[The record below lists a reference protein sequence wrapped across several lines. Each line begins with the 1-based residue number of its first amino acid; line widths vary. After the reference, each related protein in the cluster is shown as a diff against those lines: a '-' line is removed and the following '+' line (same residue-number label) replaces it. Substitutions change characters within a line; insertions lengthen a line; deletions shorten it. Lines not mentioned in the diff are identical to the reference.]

1 VYKQSVRRR
10 RAVLGLLVGLSL
22 VLLTAY
28 FGESAGG
35 GLHSLQ
41 RGVLSVLAPVQEG
54 TSRALK
60 PFRDLFGWFDDT
72 IHARGE
78 RDKIRK
84 ERDRL
89 RKEVIGAEAA
99 RRENAQLRGLVG
111 LDKADAL
118 AGYHPVTTRVIGRS
132 PTVWYATITVDKG
145 SSAGVRV
152 DQPVVNGDGLVGKV
166 TVVTRGTAQV
176 TLITDHTSGVSSK
189 VLTPTV
195 TDSANGFTGIV
206 QSAVGNPGDLLLDFV
221 PRRARIQKG
230 DRVVTAGSRST
241 RLESLFPP
249 GIPVGTITKVDE
261 EELSLYQR
269 VHVKPFAD
277 LRKLDFVQVLVPG
290 SNSGSPTAST
300 TDRAQAP

>member
-28 FGESAGG
+28 FGESTGG

-54 TSRALK
+54 ASRALK
-60 PFRDLFGWFDDT
+60 PFRDLYGWFDDT

-78 RDKIRK
+78 RDRIKK

-99 RRENAQLRGLVG
+99 QRENAQLRRLVG
-111 LDKADAL
+111 LDRSSSL
-118 AGYHPVTTRVIGRS
+118 SSYQPVTSRVIGRS
-132 PTVWYATITVDKG
+132 PTVWYATIIVDKG

-166 TVVTRGTAQV
+166 TAVTSGSSQV
-176 TLITDHTSGVSSK
+176 TLITDHTSGVSAK
-189 VLTPTV
+189 VVTPTV
-195 TDSANGFTGIV
+195 TDVANGFTGIV

-230 DRVVTAGSRST
+230 DRIVTAGSRST

-249 GIPVGTITKVDE
+249 GIPIGTITKVDE
-261 EELSLYQR
+261 QELSLYQR
-269 VHVKPFAD
+269 VHIRPFAD
-277 LRKLDFVQVLVPG
+277 LSKMDFVQVLVPNAG
-290 SNSGSPTAST
+290 SGNGST
-300 TDRAQAP
+300 TALAP

>member
-54 TSRALK
+54 ASRALK
-60 PFRDLFGWFDDT
+60 PFRDLYGWFDDT
-72 IHARGE
+72 IHARGQ
-78 RDKIRK
+78 RDKIKK

-89 RKEVIGAEAA
+89 RREVIGADAA
-99 RRENAQLRGLVG
+99 QRENAQLRRMVG
-111 LDKADAL
+111 LDHSDSLSA
-118 AGYHPVTTRVIGRS
+118 YQPVTSRVIGRS

-145 SSAGVRV
+145 SSSGIRV

-166 TVVTRGTAQV
+166 TAVTPGASQV
-176 TLITDHTSGVSSK
+176 TLITDHTSGVSAK
-189 VLTPTV
+189 VVTPTV

-221 PRRARIQKG
+221 PRRARILKG
-230 DRVVTAGSRST
+230 DRIVTAGSQST

-249 GIPVGTITKVDE
+249 GIPIGTITKVDE
-261 EELSLYQR
+261 QELSLYQR
-269 VHVKPFAD
+269 VHIRPFAD
-277 LRKLDFVQVLVPG
+277 LSRMDFVQVLVPNG
-290 SNSGSPTAST
+290 NSKNGST
-300 TDRAQAP
+300 TAQVP